1 MPGVPSPIGKLEIAD
16 QVGSICVNGASLRC
30 CVLGRDGRGERLLSC
45 PSPVPTVAGG
55 AVFARSARVPR
66 APRAK
71 NAPRAQGA
79 DDEDDVDDPTT
90 ASWVRSGL
98 GCAMSCAL
106 LLSGCSDDDAPARD
120 ARVVDARARDASRRD
135 AAVRDAAARD
145 AAVRD
150 AAAVNPF
157 NTVAAVKAFF
167 DGKTVVMEGSNIP
180 THPQGANENMNLGPA
195 ATQCLHKVTIK
206 LNEAPQMVVTTE
218 LGTLN
223 GAPTVGS
230 VGTCDRTTKLGEP
243 FAFTTTSVVIENVA
257 ARTAAA
263 STSRRTTPA
272 SRSKGAARSVPTA
285 KASDSSS
292 TSRAWPPAIAAPMG
306 LRAAPPSNISVRTSR
321 ATPSESSRL
330 RPRSSRSAWR
340 RPRCERLVL
349 PTRGFEPEGRRWP
362 GGWRTRQRD

>member
-1 MPGVPSPIGKLEIAD
+1 MKTTWMT
-16 QVGSICVNGASLRC
+16 R
-30 CVLGRDGRGERLLSC
+30 
-45 PSPVPTVAGG
+45 
-55 AVFARSARVPR
+55 
-66 APRAK
+66 
-71 NAPRAQGA
+71 
-79 DDEDDVDDPTT
+79 TT

-257 ARTAAA
+257 ANGSCFDITANYTGFSQQGRGTISADGQSIRLELYIAGVATGHRCADGPPGSATVKISGQNFTGNAVGIFAVAAA
-263 STSRRTTPA
+263 
-272 SRSKGAARSVPTA
+272 
-285 KASDSSS
+285 
-292 TSRAWPPAIAAPMG
+292 
-306 LRAAPPSNISVRTSR
+306 
-321 ATPSESSRL
+321 
-330 RPRSSRSAWR
+330 
-340 RPRCERLVL
+340 
-349 PTRGFEPEGRRWP
+349 
-362 GGWRTRQRD
+362 QQ